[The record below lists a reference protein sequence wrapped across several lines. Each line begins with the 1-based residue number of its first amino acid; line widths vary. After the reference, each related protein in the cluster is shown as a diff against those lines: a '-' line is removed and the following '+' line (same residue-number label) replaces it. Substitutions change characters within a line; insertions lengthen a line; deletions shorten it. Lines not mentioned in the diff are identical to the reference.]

1 MAIVHPDYTM
11 LANRITV
18 HALHKRTHACMKDV
32 ANQLYHFKDKQ
43 GRDAPLLSKKV
54 YEIMINNYERINS
67 EIQYSRDFEYDF
79 FGFKT
84 LERAYL
90 LRVHGK
96 IAERPQHML
105 MRCSIG
111 IHEDDLES
119 AFETYHLMSQQWFTH
134 ATPTLFNSGT
144 PKAQM
149 SSCFLLTMREDS
161 IEGIYDTL
169 KQTAVISKNAG
180 GIGIAMHCIRASD
193 SYIRGTNGYSNGLV
207 PMLKVFNDTARY
219 VDQGGGKRK
228 GAFAVYLEP
237 WHADVYEFLQLR
249 KNNGTEEN
257 RARDLFYALW
267 IPDLFMKRVEADAE
281 WSLMCPN
288 ECPGLFECWGE
299 KFEALYESYEKEGRA
314 RKQVKARWLWEQ
326 IIDSQIET
334 GTPYMLYKDACNRKS
349 NQQNLG
355 CIKSSNLC
363 TEILEYTS
371 KDEVAV
377 CNLASISL
385 SKFCSH
391 ETKSFD
397 YEELHRVTKRVT
409 KNLNRVI
416 DRNYYPIKEASN
428 SNFRHRPIGIGV
440 QGLADCFQ
448 KMGLAYESDA
458 ALHVNEMI
466 FETIYHAAMETS
478 IELAEVEGHYE
489 SFRGSPLSEGK
500 FQFDLWEKK
509 PCTDRYNWE
518 ELRQKVMRVGA
529 RNSLLVAPMPTASTS
544 QILGNNESFE
554 PFTSNIYTRRV
565 LSGEFIVVNKHL
577 VRDLLK
583 LDLWTTSIKN

>member
-1 MAIVHPDYTM
+1 VDDIVTLTAETCAYLAMAHPDYSI
-11 LANRITV
+11 LANRV
-18 HALHKRTHACMKDV
+18 AVSALHARTSDDIRIVAESLYAYKDIC
-32 ANQLYHFKDKQ
+32 
-43 GRDAPLLSKKV
+43 GRPAPLLSDAV
-54 YEIMINNYERINS
+54 YNVMLKHADKINAAFDYT
-67 EIQYSRDFEYDF
+67 RDFGYDF

-90 LRVHGK
+90 LRVDNK

-111 IHEDDLES
+111 IHLEDLES
-119 AFETYHLMSQQWFTH
+119 AFETYDLMSQMWFTH

-169 KQTAVISKNAG
+169 KQTAMISKNAG
-180 GIGIAMHCIRASD
+180 GIGLAMHCIRSQG
-193 SYIRGTNGYSNGLV
+193 SYIAGTNGYSNGLV
-207 PMLKVFNDTARY
+207 PMLRVFNDTARY

-237 WHADVYEFLQLR
+237 WHADVVEFLQLR

-267 IPDLFMKRVEADAE
+267 IPDLFMKRVQEDGD
-281 WSLMCPN
+281 WTFMCPH
-288 ECPGLFECWGE
+288 ECPGLYECWGE
-299 KFEALYESYEKEGRA
+299 KFVKMYEGYEKEGRG
-314 RKQVKARWLWEQ
+314 RKTVKAQWLWGQ

-363 TEILEYTS
+363 TEIIEYTS

-385 SKFCSH
+385 SKFANR
-391 ETKSFD
+391 ETLKFDFD
-397 YEELHRVTKRVT
+397 YLHKVTKRVT

-416 DRNYYPIKEASN
+416 DVNYYHIIEARN
-428 SNFRHRPIGIGV
+428 SNMRHRPIGIGV
-440 QGLADCFQ
+440 QGLAD
-448 KMGLAYESDA
+448 
-458 ALHVNEMI
+458 AL
-466 FETIYHAAMETS
+466 
-478 IELAEVEGHYE
+478 
-489 SFRGSPLSEGK
+489 
-500 FQFDLWEKK
+500 
-509 PCTDRYNWE
+509 
-518 ELRQKVMRVGA
+518 
-529 RNSLLVAPMPTASTS
+529 
-544 QILGNNESFE
+544 
-554 PFTSNIYTRRV
+554 
-565 LSGEFIVVNKHL
+565 
-577 VRDLLK
+577 
-583 LDLWTTSIKN
+583 